1 MNSIKPTTLNNLFSI
16 AAKISIAASIFLIAS
31 MAAAQNFP
39 NKTIKII
46 IPFSS
51 GTPADTL
58 TRVIASRL
66 QLDLKQPVVIEN
78 RPGAG
83 GVIAIQE
90 VLRLPNDG
98 YTLVAFGMPITV
110 ANALQKNPS
119 YDLMKDFQ
127 PLLQTA
133 WSYNILVTPANSGV
147 GSIKELIE
155 KLKAEPGKYSYS
167 SGGLGTPAQVAGKMF
182 EVQAQVSAL
191 HTPYNQLPQAIGDLV
206 GGQHLFM
213 FAATAPV
220 TGFITSGRL
229 KPLAVSSPERLAN
242 FKDVPTMSEV
252 GFPNFLVRDWQG
264 IAVRSG
270 APVQVTEV
278 LTEALIRAR
287 ESNEVK
293 SVIATMGASQASG
306 NSADFVKLFGSE
318 LKTWSEFSKKVKLD

>member
-1 MNSIKPTTLNNLFSI
+1 MNSIIPTTLNNLFSI
-16 AAKISIAASIFLIAS
+16 AAKISIAASIFLITS
-31 MAAAQNFP
+31 IAAAQNFP

-46 IPFSS
+46 IPFST

-58 TRVIASRL
+58 TRVIANRM
-66 QLDLKQPVVIEN
+66 QFDLKQPVVIEN

-306 NSADFVKLFGSE
+306 NSADFAKLFGSE

>member
-1 MNSIKPTTLNNLFSI
+1 MNSIKPTTLNNLFFF

-31 MAAAQNFP
+31 IAAAQNFP

-46 IPFSS
+46 IPFST

-98 YTLVAFGMPITV
+98 YTLVSFAMPITV
-110 ANALQKNPS
+110 ANALQKNTS
-119 YDLMKDFQ
+119 YDLTKDFQ

-147 GSIKELIE
+147 VSVKELIE

-242 FKDVPTMSEV
+242 FKDVPTMAEV

-278 LTEALIRAR
+278 LIEALIRAR

-306 NSADFVKLFGSE
+306 NSADFAKLFGSE

>member
-98 YTLVAFGMPITV
+98 YTLVSFAMPITV
-110 ANALQKNPS
+110 ANALQKNTS
-119 YDLMKDFQ
+119 YDLTKDFQ

-133 WSYNILVTPANSGV
+133 WSYNILVTHANSGV
-147 GSIKELIE
+147 VSVKELIE

-270 APVQVTEV
+270 TPVQVTEV

-306 NSADFVKLFGSE
+306 NSADFAKLFGSE

>member
-31 MAAAQNFP
+31 MAAAQIFP

-98 YTLVAFGMPITV
+98 YTLVSFAMPITV
-110 ANALQKNPS
+110 ANALQKNTS
-119 YDLMKDFQ
+119 YDLTKDFQ

-147 GSIKELIE
+147 GSVKELIE
-155 KLKAEPGKYSYS
+155 KLGHK
-167 SGGLGTPAQVAGKMF
+167 L
-182 EVQAQVSAL
+182 
-191 HTPYNQLPQAIGDLV
+191 
-206 GGQHLFM
+206 
-213 FAATAPV
+213 
-220 TGFITSGRL
+220 
-229 KPLAVSSPERLAN
+229 
-242 FKDVPTMSEV
+242 
-252 GFPNFLVRDWQG
+252 
-264 IAVRSG
+264 
-270 APVQVTEV
+270 
-278 LTEALIRAR
+278 R
-287 ESNEVK
+287 E
-293 SVIATMGASQASG
+293 I
-306 NSADFVKLFGSE
+306 
-318 LKTWSEFSKKVKLD
+318 WH